1 MKHTVKR
8 TTAAILAALILAG
21 TAAAAA
27 TFAAPTIAHATEPLP
42 ATSGFCGAEGNE
54 ENVTWSFDSETKTL
68 TISGSG
74 AMADYISPQGV
85 PWYNY
90 RPQITSV
97 VIENG
102 VTSIGNIAFY
112 GYSNLESVN
121 ISASVTSIGD
131 AAFYGCKSLTSITI
145 PEKVTSIGDAAF
157 LNCTSLTSV
166 TIPGKVTSIG
176 RGAFE
181 SCTDLT
187 TVTMKSTTP
196 PTLKSIVFVYTSL
209 NTILVPVDALNNY
222 KNADAEKGW
231 DEYKAI
237 LAVGGDCGAE
247 DNTGGVESVKWAF
260 NPATGKLTISGS
272 GKMAYNVSPEDV
284 PWHNYRPQITSVVI
298 ENGVTSIG
306 NAVFYD
312 YSNLESVNISAS
324 VTSIGDTAFFGCK
337 SLTSITIPSGVINIG
352 SSAFYNCTDLTI
364 VTMEGE
370 TPPTLGSIVFENTSL
385 NTILVPATGVG

>member
-21 TAAAAA
+21 TTAAAA
-27 TFAAPTIAHATEPLP
+27 TFAAPTIAHATEG
-42 ATSGFCGAEGNE
+42 AGTGTVKDYGFCGDESVNSGKDVQWTLTTN
-54 ENVTWSFDSETKTL
+54 SKDSTKYTL

-121 ISASVTSIGD
+121 ISASVTSIGV

-187 TVTMKSTTP
+187 TVTMESTTP

-222 KNADAEKGW
+222 NNADAEKGW
-231 DEYKAI
+231 DEY
-237 LAVGGDCGAE
+237 
-247 DNTGGVESVKWAF
+247 
-260 NPATGKLTISGS
+260 
-272 GKMAYNVSPEDV
+272 
-284 PWHNYRPQITSVVI
+284 
-298 ENGVTSIG
+298 
-306 NAVFYD
+306 
-312 YSNLESVNISAS
+312 
-324 VTSIGDTAFFGCK
+324 
-337 SLTSITIPSGVINIG
+337 
-352 SSAFYNCTDLTI
+352 
-364 VTMEGE
+364 
-370 TPPTLGSIVFENTSL
+370 
-385 NTILVPATGVG
+385 